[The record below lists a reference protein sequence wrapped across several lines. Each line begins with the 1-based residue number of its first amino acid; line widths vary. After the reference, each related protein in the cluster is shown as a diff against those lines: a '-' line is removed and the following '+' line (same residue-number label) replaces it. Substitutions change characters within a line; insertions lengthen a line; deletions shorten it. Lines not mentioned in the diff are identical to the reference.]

1 MTTSYSYL
9 DTEALLY
16 DDEKGEMRQVT
27 IDGMAHHRA
36 TVGLSWSEAFL
47 HQRYKLAVGLYGR
60 MQSTRY
66 YQDDGNGKP
75 YHLWRL
81 NTQQTIIP
89 NENWSIDLNVGVD
102 NLLNYYETTPHGL
115 HYGTSTPGRTLYMT
129 LSVHFGRAKQ
139 ITPTKRTSRHA
150 QEDEED

>member
-1 MTTSYSYL
+1 
-9 DTEALLY
+9 
-16 DDEKGEMRQVT
+16 
-27 IDGMAHHRA
+27 
-36 TVGLSWSEAFL
+36 
-47 HQRYKLAVGLYGR
+47 

-89 NENWSIDLNVGVD
+89 NENWSLDLNIGVD
-102 NLLNYYETTPHGL
+102 NLLNYYETTYHGL
-115 HYGTSTPGRTLYMT
+115 HYGTSTPGRTLYLN
-129 LSVHFGRAKQ
+129 LSLHFGRAKQ
-139 ITPTKRTSRHA
+139 ITPTKRSSHRSRS

>member
-1 MTTSYSYL
+1 
-9 DTEALLY
+9 
-16 DDEKGEMRQVT
+16 MRQVT

-47 HQRYKLAVGLYGR
+47 QQRYKLAVGLSGR

-81 NTQQTIIP
+81 NTQQT
-89 NENWSIDLNVGVD
+89 
-102 NLLNYYETTPHGL
+102 
-115 HYGTSTPGRTLYMT
+115 
-129 LSVHFGRAKQ
+129 LSLIHIFCS
-139 ITPTKRTSRHA
+139 SRCA
-150 QEDEED
+150 PRVPPI